1 MRASAKS
8 AQRAAKRAR
17 RCSFY
22 VYAETTPPAGRMLV
36 CEGMLRPV
44 AKALWRV
51 VGAAEGLADA
61 KRFKIDPRLGMALV
75 YSDSPDLVLVGKPAK
90 KVVA

>member
-1 MRASAKS
+1 MRPSAK
-8 AQRAAKRAR
+8 RAAKRAR
-17 RCSFY
+17 RSSFY
-22 VYAETTPPAGRMLV
+22 VYAETPPPAGRMLV
-36 CEGMLRPV
+36 CEGMKRPI

-61 KRFKIDPRLGMALV
+61 TRFKIDPRLGMALV

-90 KVVA
+90 KETA

>member
-1 MRASAKS
+1 MKASAKS

-22 VYAETTPPAGRMLV
+22 VYAEAPPPAGRMLV
-36 CEGMLRPV
+36 CEGMLSPV

-75 YSDSPDLVLVGKPAK
+75 YADSPDLVLVGKQSGK
-90 KVVA
+90 KSA